1 MESIERPFEP
11 SLLTRE
17 AHAALCAA
25 IRADTLDDPLRT
37 SEVLRD
43 IAVHA
48 DSKELDGLRLAVA
61 ASVLADLAEQGW
73 RLRVAS
79 RKIFLRTPE
88 PGVSTG
94 EDLRAAKAR
103 HRSGL
108 LMASD
113 RQLASPSVQE
123 FVRRVERD
131 RVHNG
136 RIVSIKTIV
145 DDGQKFLGDL
155 DKLADK
161 GIRDE
166 DALQRLIVPTLEP
179 CFEGTKCRSTGIELL
194 DIWRYFRHTWSLEYN
209 SLPGRTLRVL
219 GRVDEFDQA

>member
-123 FVRRVERD
+123 FVRRVERT
-131 RVHNG
+131 
-136 RIVSIKTIV
+136 VSITAGLYLLK
-145 DDGQKFLGDL
+145 
-155 DKLADK
+155 
-161 GIRDE
+161 
-166 DALQRLIVPTLEP
+166 RLLT
-179 CFEGTKCRSTGIELL
+179 TARS
-194 DIWRYFRHTWSLEYN
+194 F
-209 SLPGRTLRVL
+209 
-219 GRVDEFDQA
+219 